1 MMLKGSTKIHDFAP
15 HKRSDQLPYAL
26 KGHQDTAYLFG
37 LYVFQDRK
45 HFLSYKAIYIDISV
59 ACIWG
64 RGDEDCAPQIHTPH
78 PLIEMLTKRCQN
90 LILWVFL

>member
-1 MMLKGSTKIHDFAP
+1 MTSHPRLKDIHEQKMYTYVMMLKGSTKIHDFAP

-59 ACIWG
+59 Y
-64 RGDEDCAPQIHTPH
+64 R
-78 PLIEMLTKRCQN
+78 
-90 LILWVFL
+90 

>member
-59 ACIWG
+59 IRLSQYFISKNWSK
-64 RGDEDCAPQIHTPH
+64 I
-78 PLIEMLTKRCQN
+78 LIVDRQRKEFVKCPN
-90 LILWVFL
+90 

>member
-59 ACIWG
+59 YIYI
-64 RGDEDCAPQIHTPH
+64 DKYKLIFQIEYT
-78 PLIEMLTKRCQN
+78 N
-90 LILWVFL
+90 L

>member
-1 MMLKGSTKIHDFAP
+1 MYTYVMMLKGSTKIHDFAP

-59 ACIWG
+59 Y
-64 RGDEDCAPQIHTPH
+64 R
-78 PLIEMLTKRCQN
+78 K
-90 LILWVFL
+90 